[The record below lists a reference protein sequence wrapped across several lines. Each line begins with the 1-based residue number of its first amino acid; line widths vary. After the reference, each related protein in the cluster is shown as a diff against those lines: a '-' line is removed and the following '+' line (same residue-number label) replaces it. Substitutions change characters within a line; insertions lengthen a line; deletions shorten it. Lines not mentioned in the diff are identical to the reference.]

1 MKKHQEGAAM
11 IVVMCVMVVAVALS
25 LALLL
30 SASVVVTNAVRSS
43 RREQCRILAVSVSE
57 AFCKEVE
64 SYQNPGH
71 ASSEQEEEMIPLQE
85 ILKSVATA
93 EWPSYDASAK
103 DGPDWEKRNV
113 ICYELDSTVLPGETV
128 AELYWT
134 EEDEEAVMD
143 LDLED
148 DLEGVAGLLSGITL
162 YVKVTSTIGEES
174 CSVINCF
181 QPGGVKT
188 DIAESTG
195 SDWKWIYIGHEWEG
209 GDAD

>member
-30 SASVVVTNAVRSS
+30 SASVVATNAVRSS

-64 SYQNPGH
+64 SYENSGH
-71 ASSEQEEEMIPLQE
+71 FSSEQEEEMMPLQE

-93 EWPSYDASAK
+93 EWPSHDASAK
-103 DGPDWEKRNV
+103 DGLDWEKRNV
-113 ICYELDSTVLPGETV
+113 ICYELDSTVLPGETM

-134 EEDEEAVMD
+134 DEGEEAVMD

-148 DLEGVAGLLSGITL
+148 LEEVAGLFSRITL

-188 DIAESTG
+188 DIAESTE